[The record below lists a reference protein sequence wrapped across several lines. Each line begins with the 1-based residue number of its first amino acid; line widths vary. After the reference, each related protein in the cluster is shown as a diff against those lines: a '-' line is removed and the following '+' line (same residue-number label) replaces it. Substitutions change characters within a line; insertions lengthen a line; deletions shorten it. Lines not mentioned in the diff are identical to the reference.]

1 MKHHFQILQLAPEYT
16 LYMQVQIPAALCAI
30 HNFIHEH
37 DTPPDPWLSTTPSRH
52 GSPEYDGD
60 DMNPQVHAGTEG
72 NNNRQ
77 DEIVMVMWEDY
88 QARHMEMGL
97 DEEETDDS
105 GDGDD
110 DDNNNNDDTTSYF
123 PLALALLP
131 ISYVSHCMRNQY

>member
-1 MKHHFQILQLAPEYT
+1 V
-16 LYMQVQIPAALCAI
+16 QVQILAALCAI

-60 DMNPQVHAGTEG
+60 DMMNPQVYAGTEG
-72 NNNRQ
+72 NNDRW
-77 DEIVMVMWEDY
+77 DEIATAMWEDY
-88 QARHMEMGL
+88 QARRMEMGL

-110 DDNNNNDDTTSYF
+110 NNNDT
-123 PLALALLP
+123 
-131 ISYVSHCMRNQY
+131 M